1 MSQCHRRSALED
13 RARKI
18 VEALGGSWSRSRGM
32 CCCPA
37 HADRTPSLS
46 ITLGKRAILVHCFAG
61 CTNEA
66 VMQGLAKVGVRIS
79 DLFDG
84 KGGSITP
91 MPREEIANRNALR
104 LWRDAAI
111 LEGSPAAR
119 YLAGRSITISSPD
132 LRFHP
137 HMPLGPKGA
146 VRFLPAMV
154 AAVRNDAGV
163 LALHRTFLD
172 PVGLGHALFDGPKR
186 ALGSLGSGAVRLAFP
201 RGGRLGLAEGL
212 ETALSAMQ
220 LFGIPC
226 WATLGNERFGL
237 ITIPE
242 SVRELHLFVDND
254 AGGVLADERARAA
267 YACEGRRIATRCPG
281 RPGADW
287 NDELI
292 RRSPMRA

>member
-1 MSQCHRRSALED
+1 MSQVHTSLEA

-18 VEALGGSWSRSRGM
+18 VEALGGTWSRSRGM

-61 CTNEA
+61 CANEA
-66 VMQGLAKVGVRIS
+66 VIEGMAKLGVRIS

-84 KGGSITP
+84 PGGGHASE
-91 MPREEIANRNALR
+91 PRKEVADRNALR
-104 LWRDAAI
+104 LWREAAI
-111 LEGSPAAR
+111 LASSPAAC
-119 YLAGRSITISSPD
+119 YLSARGITISSSD

-137 HMPLGPKGA
+137 RMPLGPKGA
-146 VRFLPAMV
+146 VRFLPALV
-154 AAVRNDAGV
+154 AAVRNDAGI

-172 PVGLGHALFDGPKR
+172 TDSDGLAAFAQPKR
-186 ALGSLGSGAVRLAFP
+186 ALGSPGSGAVRLAYP
-201 RGGRLGLAEGL
+201 QRGRLGLAEGN
-212 ETALSAMQ
+212 ESALSAMQ

-237 ITIPE
+237 VTIPE

-254 AGGVLADERARAA
+254 AGGLLAEERASEA
-267 YACEGRRIATRCPG
+267 YACEGRRIVTR
-281 RPGADW
+281 RPERPDEDW
-287 NDELI
+287 NDVLM
-292 RRSPMRA
+292 RRVRATA